1 MKKLLV
7 FLVVLGLVGAGLWRF
22 SKQGAALARAS
33 REQGP
38 QLVRVAHPVPAAKV
52 LQVALP
58 GSVRPKDQVTLY
70 ARTNGF
76 LRKVEVDLGDR
87 VKKDQVLVRLNAPD
101 LAASLATT
109 TARLEQADAS
119 LAVVR
124 GQHERTMVLGKSGN
138 LSAQD
143 VDASLLRLKSAESE
157 KALATA
163 EHDRLAAM
171 VSYLTVRAP
180 FDGTI
185 NRRYVDDG
193 ALVSA
198 ERTALFDLATTGTL
212 QIDVDVPQWAASQVK
227 VGMVA
232 NVVSGG
238 QTVPAKVS
246 RTAGA
251 LDPLTRALHTEL
263 IPDTQ
268 SMQLIPGA
276 YVRVTFEVPREEPV
290 LQIPSAAVAVRGGVT
305 TVGVV
310 GAGDLLHFVPI
321 KLVRELGRDVEVLGD
336 IPPEGRVALYPPA
349 GLVEG
354 DAVQAVEP
362 EVKKVAAKP

>member
-1 MKKLLV
+1 MKKL
-7 FLVVLGLVGAGLWRF
+7 VVVITLALLAAGAWRF
-22 SKQGAALARAS
+22 SKQHEALEHA
-33 REQGP
+33 QQQPGP
-38 QLVRVAHPVPAAKV
+38 LAVRVAHPQPAATV

-87 VKKDQVLVRLNAPD
+87 VKKDQVLVRLDAPD

-109 TARLEQADAS
+109 TARLDQANAS
-119 LAVVR
+119 LTLVR
-124 GQHERTMVLGKSGN
+124 AQHERTLVLGTSGN

-143 VDASLLRLKSAESE
+143 IDASSLRLKSAESE

-163 EHDRLAAM
+163 EQQRLTAL

-198 ERTALFDLATTGTL
+198 ERTALFDLATTGNL
-212 QIDVDVPQWAASQVK
+212 QVDVDVPQWAASQVK
-227 VGMVA
+227 VGMA
-232 NVVSGG
+232 AAVVSGG
-238 QTVPAKVS
+238 KSVPAKVS

-251 LDPLTRALHTEL
+251 LDPMLRTLHTEL
-263 IPDTQ
+263 LPDAETTV
-268 SMQLIPGA
+268 LVPGA
-276 YVRVTFEVPREEPV
+276 YVRVTFAVPRDEPV
-290 LQIPSAAVAVRGGVT
+290 LQVPSSAVAVRGGVT
-305 TVGVV
+305 MVGVV
-310 GAGDLLHFVPI
+310 GAGDLIHFVPV

-336 IPPEGRVALYPPA
+336 VPLEGRLALYPPA
-349 GLVEG
+349 GLVDG
-354 DAVQAVEP
+354 DPVKAVEP
-362 EVKKVAAKP
+362 EPKKAATP

>member
-7 FLVVLGLVGAGLWRF
+7 VLVVALVGAGAWRF
-22 SKQGAALARAS
+22 SKQHDAVSRAS
-33 REQGP
+33 REPGP
-38 QLVRVAHPVPAAKV
+38 QLVRVAHPVAAAKV

-58 GSVRPKDQVTLY
+58 GSVKPKDQVTLY

-87 VKKDQVLVRLNAPD
+87 VKKDQVLVRLDAPD

-109 TARLEQADAS
+109 NARLEQAEAS

-124 GQHERTMVLGKSGN
+124 GQHERTLVLGKSGN

-157 KALATA
+157 RALAIA
-163 EHDRLAAM
+163 EHDRLTAL

-193 ALVSA
+193 ALVST

-212 QIDVDVPQWAASQVK
+212 QIEVDVPQWAASQVK

-246 RTAGA
+246 RSAGA
-251 LDPLTRALHTEL
+251 LDPMTRALHTEL
-263 IPDTQ
+263 VPDTQ
-268 SMQLIPGA
+268 STVLVPGA

-290 LQIPSAAVAVRGGVT
+290 IQIPSSAIAVRGGVT
-305 TVGVV
+305 MAGVV
-310 GAGDLLHFVPI
+310 GAGDVLHFVPV

-336 IPPEGRVALYPPA
+336 LSPEGRVALYPPA
-349 GLVEG
+349 GLVDG
-354 DAVQAVEP
+354 DVVQAVEP
-362 EVKKVAAKP
+362 EVKKVAAAP